1 MKYYIYD
8 LYKNRYV
15 KEFENMDEM
24 IQFLG
29 RNTYLNQDWWSN
41 RSESATKLNQKYKNA
56 YLDEINMNFN
66 DMYLG
71 GICGEYYTRR
81 YMFID
86 DNWKIYDM
94 RVYWEEIK
102 KEYCRLKDSYSKNK
116 KKENDFCYGDLIS
129 SVSWKKAYLY
139 RYRID
144 PVPHTGHSHGYHFF
158 RHPHTTAEKRSIC
171 DEDIY
176 MHTRPKRRHL
186 PSVYDDIYRHNE
198 KSWKKQKI
206 KKQWMKH
213 EKKQDR

>member
-102 KEYCRLKDSYSKNK
+102 KEYCRVCINNEGNLEVTIENKMEHKDEDKKEHYLRREFSYSNYQQVYVLPEDVEKDHVTAAVENGVLAITMPK
-116 KKENDFCYGDLIS
+116 KTKEEE
-129 SVSWKKAYLY
+129 KKAL
-139 RYRID
+139 RQIEI
-144 PVPHTGHSHGYHFF
+144 G
-158 RHPHTTAEKRSIC
+158 
-171 DEDIY
+171 
-176 MHTRPKRRHL
+176 
-186 PSVYDDIYRHNE
+186 
-198 KSWKKQKI
+198 
-206 KKQWMKH
+206 
-213 EKKQDR
+213 